1 MDSVGTDLLA
11 FALSEVTVEE
21 KSTLFADDIILNGS
35 KEQDVKSNK
44 NLILFVGYNLFV
56 FSVAAVPLFVIFA
69 AHECTSIGY
78 FLSPNVRC
86 GNAVEFSSISP
97 VWSRL
102 FLVLYYYALCKFC
115 IFIEL

>member
-1 MDSVGTDLLA
+1 MEDLVVSSLFEMRPSSLFREEITLEA
-11 FALSEVTVEE
+11 TGPSNETVV
-21 KSTLFADDIILNGS
+21 FS
-35 KEQDVKSNK
+35 KK
-44 NLILFVGYNLFV
+44 NLILSLGYNVFV
-56 FSVAAVPLFVIFA
+56 FSVAAVPLFLIFA

-78 FLSPNVRC
+78 FLSTSVRC

-115 IFIEL
+115 IFIELF

>member
-1 MDSVGTDLLA
+1 MDLAGNDLFA
-11 FALSEVTVEE
+11 IALSEDTVENG
-21 KSTLFADDIILNGS
+21 STLFADDIILNGS
-35 KEQDVKSNK
+35 KETDVKSNK
-44 NLILFVGYNLFV
+44 NLIPFVGYNLFV

-86 GNAVEFSSISP
+86 ENAVEFSSISP

>member
-1 MDSVGTDLLA
+1 MNELVVSSFYEMTPSSLFKDEIIMEATGPS
-11 FALSEVTVEE
+11 SETVVR
-21 KSTLFADDIILNGS
+21 S
-35 KEQDVKSNK
+35 KK
-44 NLILFVGYNLFV
+44 NLILFLGYNVFV
-56 FSVAAVPLFVIFA
+56 FSVAAVPLFLLFA

-78 FLSPNVRC
+78 FLHTSVRC

-115 IFIEL
+115 VFIEL